1 MVDPC
6 CKPNDDELENLK
18 DRAKYANEGGRLDRS
33 SAIDAK
39 QANQQCSTH
48 HISAGW
54 ANGSPLIQPLGGTPY
69 PTRGQYITN
78 ASVTRGSPIQ
88 TLGCGLRLGQMSR
101 RSTSIEENPRS
112 PIAELAY
119 VFIEDVSGGSQGF
132 DIQRCYIGG
141 ICPFQLVFEQ
151 SRTRPIAFDNIRTDA
166 FHSAMALDER
176 GAILEV
182 RKGRLYPFGTGQVDD
197 PFPADY
203 AAQLNNPNSDYWR
216 YPNKQAFLIDR
227 GGNVTEIETGSNEH
241 IGTWDYNQRGFN
253 FHNRNFN
260 GVEFTSF
267 CLESEFL
274 PGSRGG
280 VVQGSNAINRSNGN
294 ITVVRPTEPTIGS
307 NLLFSDLQD
316 LGIRNFMLFGI
327 ELERQVWLCNVQVTN
342 SLTECSGVIQSAVPI
357 TLKRLVGNERLPF
370 IGVAESGVYFQPSG
384 RYLP

>member
-6 CKPNDDELENLK
+6 CKPNNDELEDLK
-18 DRAKYANEGGRLDRS
+18 DRAKYSTEGGRLDRS

-54 ANGSPLIQPLGGTPY
+54 SNGSPLIQPLGGTPY

-101 RSTSIEENPRS
+101 RRTSIEENPRS

-119 VFIEDVSGGSQGF
+119 VFVTLNSGGSDLT

-151 SRTRPIAFDNIRTDA
+151 SRTRPIAVDNIQTDA

-182 RKGRLYPFGTGQVDD
+182 RKGRLYPFGTGQLGN
-197 PFPADY
+197 PHPADY
-203 AAQLNNPNSDYWR
+203 DAQLNNPNSDYWR

-241 IGTWDYNQRGFN
+241 IGAWDYHQRGFN
-253 FHNRNFN
+253 FHNRTFN
-260 GVEFTSF
+260 GVDLTSF
-267 CLESEFL
+267 CQEIDFL
-274 PGSRGG
+274 PGSRG
-280 VVQGSNAINRSNGN
+280 VLAQGSNAINRSNGN
-294 ITVVRPTEPTIGS
+294 ITVVMPTEPIIGS
-307 NLLFSDLQD
+307 NLGLFTEQALT
-316 LGIRNFMLFGI
+316 IRNFMLFGI
-327 ELERQVWLCNVQVTN
+327 ELETQVWLCNVQVTN
-342 SLTECSGVIQSAVPI
+342 SPTECSGVIQSAVPI
-357 TLKRLVGNERLPF
+357 TLNRLVGDERLPF
-370 IGVAESGVYFQPSG
+370 IGVAEATVYFQPSG

>member
-6 CKPNDDELENLK
+6 CKPNNDELENLK

-54 ANGSPLIQPLGGTPY
+54 ENGSPLIQPLGGTPY

-101 RSTSIEENPRS
+101 RRPPIEENPRS

-119 VFIEDVSGGSQGF
+119 VIVAIDGGGAAQV
-132 DIQRCYIGG
+132 DIQRCYVGG

-151 SRTRPIAFDNIRTDA
+151 SRTRPPSINNIRTDA

-182 RKGRLYPFGTGQVDD
+182 RKGRLYPFGTGQLGD
-197 PFPADY
+197 PHPADY
-203 AAQLNNPNSDYWR
+203 NAQLNNPNSDYWR

-227 GGNVTEIETGSNEH
+227 GGNVTEIEPGSNEH
-241 IGTWDYNQRGFN
+241 IGAWDYHHRGFN
-253 FHNRNFN
+253 FHNSSVN
-260 GVEFTSF
+260 GILPDSF
-267 CLESEFL
+267 CQESEFL
-274 PGSRGG
+274 PGGRGG
-280 VVQGSNAINRSNGN
+280 FNQGSNSINRSNGN
-294 ITVVRPTEPTIGS
+294 LTVVLPTEPIIGS
-307 NLLFSDLQD
+307 NQGLFTLQSAS
-316 LGIRNFMLFGI
+316 LRSYMLFGI
-327 ELERQVWLCNVQVTN
+327 ELETQVWLCNVQVTN
-342 SLTECSGVIQSAVPI
+342 SPTECSGVIQSAVPM
-357 TLKRLVGNERLPF
+357 LLNRLVGDERLPF
-370 IGVAESGVYFQPSG
+370 IGVADATIYFQPSG

>member
-1 MVDPC
+1 MVNPC

-18 DRAKYANEGGRLDRS
+18 DRAKYANEGGRLDRA
-33 SAIDAK
+33 SAIEAK
-39 QANQQCSTH
+39 QTNQQCSTH

-54 ANGSPLIQPLGGTPY
+54 ENGSPLIQPLGGTPY

-101 RSTSIEENPRS
+101 RRSSIEENPRL

-119 VFIEDVSGGSQGF
+119 VFVTLDGGGAAQV

-151 SRTRPIAFDNIRTDA
+151 SRTRPISIDNIRTDA

-182 RKGRLYPFGTGQVDD
+182 RKGRLYPFGTGGFDD
-197 PFPADY
+197 PQPADY
-203 AAQLNNPNSDYWR
+203 AAQLNNPNSDYYR

-227 GGNVTEIETGSNEH
+227 GGNVTEIEPGSNEH
-241 IGTWDYNQRGFN
+241 IGAWNYHQRGFN
-253 FHNRNFN
+253 SHNRVVN
-260 GVEFTSF
+260 GIAPASF
-267 CLESEFL
+267 CQEIDFL

-280 VVQGSNAINRSNGN
+280 FAQGSNPINRNNGN

-316 LGIRNFMLFGI
+316 FGIRDFMLFGT

-342 SLTECSGVIQSAVPI
+342 SPTECSGVIQRAVPI
-357 TLKRLVGNERLPF
+357 TLNRLVGTERLPF
-370 IGVAESGVYFQPSG
+370 IGVAEAGIYFQPSG

>member
-1 MVDPC
+1 MVNPC
-6 CKPNDDELENLK
+6 CNPNEDELENLK

-33 SAIDAK
+33 SALDAK

-54 ANGSPLIQPLGGTPY
+54 ENGSPLIQPLGGTPY
-69 PTRGQYITN
+69 PTRGQYSTN

-101 RSTSIEENPRS
+101 RRTPIEENPRS

-119 VFIEDVSGGSQGF
+119 VIVTTNSGGAAGI

-151 SRTRPIAFDNIRTDA
+151 SRTRPEDVNTIRTDA

-182 RKGRLYPFGTGQVDD
+182 RKGRLYPFGTGQLGN
-197 PFPADY
+197 PHPADY
-203 AAQLNNPNSDYWR
+203 AAQLNNPNSDYYR

-227 GGNVTEIETGSNEH
+227 GGNVTEIEPGSNEH
-241 IGTWDYNQRGFN
+241 IGAWDSHQRGFN
-253 FHNRNFN
+253 SHNSVVN
-260 GVEFTSF
+260 GVDFTSF

-280 VVQGSNAINRSNGN
+280 FAQGSNPINRSNGN
-294 ITVVRPTEPTIGS
+294 ITVVRPTEPIIGS
-307 NLLFSDLQD
+307 NLNFFDLQD
-316 LGIRNFMLFGI
+316 FAIVNYLFFGL
-327 ELERQVWLCNVQVTN
+327 ELSTQVWLCNVQVTN

-357 TLKRLVGNERLPF
+357 TLNRLVGDERIPF
-370 IGVAESGVYFQPSG
+370 TGGVVAGIHFQPSG

>member
-6 CKPNDDELENLK
+6 CKPIDDELDNLK

-39 QANQQCSTH
+39 QANPQCSTH

-54 ANGSPLIQPLGGTPY
+54 SNGSPLIQPLGGTPY

-101 RSTSIEENPRS
+101 RRTSIEENPRS

-119 VFIEDVSGGSQGF
+119 VIVTTNSGGEEEI

-151 SRTRPIAFDNIRTDA
+151 SRTRPNAVDNIQTDA

-182 RKGRLYPFGTGQVDD
+182 RKSRLYPFGTGQLGN
-197 PFPADY
+197 PHPADY
-203 AAQLNNPNSDYWR
+203 AAQLNNPNSDYYR

-227 GGNVTEIETGSNEH
+227 GGNVTEIEPGSNEH
-241 IGTWDYNQRGFN
+241 IGAWDYHRRGFN
-253 FHNRNFN
+253 FHNSIVN
-260 GVEFTSF
+260 GVDLTSF
-267 CLESEFL
+267 CQEIDFL

-280 VVQGSNAINRSNGN
+280 FVQGSNAINRSNGN
-294 ITVVRPTEPTIGS
+294 ITIVLPTEPSIGS
-307 NLLFSDLQD
+307 TRGLFTDQASI
-316 LGIRNFMLFGI
+316 IRDFMLFGT
-327 ELERQVWLCNVQVTN
+327 ELETQVWLCNVQVTN
-342 SLTECSGVIQSAVPI
+342 SPNECSGVIQSAVPI
-357 TLKRLVGNERLPF
+357 TLNRLVGAERLPF
-370 IGVAESGVYFQPSG
+370 LGIAEQTIHFQPSG